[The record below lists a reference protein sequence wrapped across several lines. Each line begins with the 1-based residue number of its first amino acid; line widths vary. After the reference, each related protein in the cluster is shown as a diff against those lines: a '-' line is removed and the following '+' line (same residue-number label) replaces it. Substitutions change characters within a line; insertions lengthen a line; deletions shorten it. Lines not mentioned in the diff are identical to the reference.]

1 MLIILLSLLQL
12 LYLLRKYTTQ
22 IITFILMYMSV
33 FLVYM
38 AVHYTHARCPQRTEE
53 VIGYLGTEVMNGRE
67 QPYRCWQLNLG
78 PLKNNVSLMTG
89 ISL

>member
-22 IITFILMYMSV
+22 IITFTLMYMSV

-38 AVHYTHARCPQRTEE
+38 AVHHTHARCPQRTEK
-53 VIGYLGTEVMNGRE
+53 VIGYLVTEVMNGRE
-67 QPYRCWQLNLG
+67 QPYRCWELNLS
-78 PLKNNVSLMTG
+78 PLKNNVSLMIG